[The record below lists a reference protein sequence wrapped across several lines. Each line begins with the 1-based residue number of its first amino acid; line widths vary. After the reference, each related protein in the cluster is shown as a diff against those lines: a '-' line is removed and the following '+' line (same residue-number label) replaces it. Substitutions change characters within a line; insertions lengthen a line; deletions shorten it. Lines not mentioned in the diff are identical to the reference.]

1 MLASLVSS
9 CGSVIATPQTTTT
22 STVAPPAEPPQWG
35 VPTDQKPIFFYAADI
50 PQSSRDRVEETF
62 QKATRYW
69 PNYGP
74 LEVWVTGIQTMPIF
88 NMINEYCDRR
98 SELKQM
104 NKFTC
109 LDKNRNGSFE
119 EFRKW
124 SAIFQRYGENYAQG
138 VASDTGKYGFHE
150 IVLSYPF
157 GFTDAAPELAAKYQ
171 QLIFHEYFHIVQ
183 GAAIPS
189 NADTA
194 NSRAVRNRLMGPR
207 WFSEGTAE
215 YVSLLAV
222 DELRRNGKL
231 PIYEGSLDD
240 YSFNNEMM
248 ENLEGAKASLAKK
261 KNITLA
267 GAEHLVEDISP
278 YDVGPWTVAYLVNK
292 SSPNVLLDVVY
303 PNIAEL
309 GWAKTF
315 KLAFGMGPAQ
325 FEKEFMKF
333 MKSTTDEQTGILAGE

>member
-1 MLASLVSS
+1 MLL
-9 CGSVIATPQTTTT
+9 ATQ
-22 STVAPPAEPPQWG
+22 
-35 VPTDQKPIFFYAADI
+35 
-50 PQSSRDRVEETF
+50 
-62 QKATRYW
+62 YW
-69 PNYGP
+69 PNHGP
-74 LEVWVTGIQTMPIF
+74 LEVWVTGIKPAPIIE
-88 NMINEYCDRR
+88 MVTDYCTRR
-98 SELKQM
+98 VDLKQM
-104 NKFTC
+104 DKFVC
-109 LDKNRNGSFE
+109 LDENRNGTFE

-222 DELRRNGKL
+222 DELRRSGHL

-240 YSFNNEMM
+240 YSFTNEMM
-248 ENLEGAKASLAKK
+248 ENLKGAKASLSKK

-278 YDVGPWTVAYLVNK
+278 YDVGPWAIAYLVNK

-303 PNIAEL
+303 PNIAQL
-309 GWAKTF
+309 GWSKTF

-333 MKSTTDEQTGILAGE
+333 MKLPAAKQAMILPSN